1 MINDGHCLS
10 NGQCIVEE
18 SSVVE
23 ATGFCAACQDRVL
36 FRRRE
41 ENHLFHFLFS
51 ALTFGL
57 WIPIWLLLAFSKK
70 HWRCSQ
76 CGSALTP
83 QAEEGLDLPE
93 EAKKLWIV
101 RHFSGYRD
109 LEPWPFCWRISLE
122 GLTASALSAIL
133 LSAWLPG
140 PDGEQEESPS
150 LFFLAAVL
158 IAPVVETLIF
168 QGLVIFL
175 LRLCR
180 SSRALQIAISVALFA
195 AAHFWS
201 NGPANGI
208 AAGLIG
214 GFYFAFTYAHW
225 AERSHWTA
233 LWITALSHALL
244 NGILFILFLFVRD

>member
-1 MINDGHCLS
+1 M
-10 NGQCIVEE
+10 VE
-18 SSVVE
+18 V
-23 ATGFCAACQDRVL
+23 TGFCAACQDRVL

-41 ENHLFHFLFS
+41 ANHLFHFLFS

-57 WIPIWLLLAFSKK
+57 WIPFWLVLSLKK
-70 HWRCSQ
+70 TRWRCSQ

-83 QAEEGLDLPE
+83 QAEEGLDLPA
-93 EAKKLWIV
+93 EAKKPWIV
-101 RHFSGYRD
+101 RHFRGYRA

-122 GLTASALSAIL
+122 GLTASALAAIL
-133 LSAWLPG
+133 LSTWLPG
-140 PDGEQEESPS
+140 PDRDLEESPG

-158 IAPVVETLIF
+158 IAPAVETLIF

-180 SSRALQIAISVALFA
+180 APMALQIAISVALFA

-208 AAGLIG
+208 SAGLIG

-233 LWITALSHALL
+233 IWITAFSHALL
-244 NGILFILFLFVRD
+244 NGIVFSLFLFARD